1 MTSFRAHRLLLV
13 YLLRTQRW
21 HERFLKNRNS
31 LTNQKMEREKN
42 WNDISGNNWHEMKE
56 KRKKERDRMKERER
70 EKMFSCKRISVWRKA
85 VGVFISVTQ
94 MRWLG

>member
-31 LTNQKMEREKN
+31 LTKIDGGEGGGGGGR
-42 WNDISGNNWHEMKE
+42 
-56 KRKKERDRMKERER
+56 RKRER
-70 EKMFSCKRISVWRKA
+70 
-85 VGVFISVTQ
+85 
-94 MRWLG
+94 